1 MKLSEVINELSF
13 GARLA
18 YDNHCEAFPYYFT
31 GITDTMP
38 VRVSCP
44 SRRTNL
50 ERGLFAVKYATHI
63 VKIAIACTFKREV
76 IFMSGIHL
84 GAQSDGEIGQG
95 FYLTYG
101 STNVSH

>member
-1 MKLSEVINELSF
+1 
-13 GARLA
+13 
-18 YDNHCEAFPYYFT
+18 
-31 GITDTMP
+31 MP